1 MIIITITITTTTT
14 TTISTCTTIS
24 TTTTTTANRNINLTW
39 QYSGERRLPDPKSI
53 SFMASVVGSDDH
65 QVYGDDNKGIDQ
77 NYHEEDHDDGFSHL

>member
-1 MIIITITITTTTT
+1 MVIITIMIMIITT
-14 TTISTCTTIS
+14 ITIS
-24 TTTTTTANRNINLTW
+24 TTITTW

-77 NYHEEDHDDGFSHL
+77 NYHEEDGDDVFPHL